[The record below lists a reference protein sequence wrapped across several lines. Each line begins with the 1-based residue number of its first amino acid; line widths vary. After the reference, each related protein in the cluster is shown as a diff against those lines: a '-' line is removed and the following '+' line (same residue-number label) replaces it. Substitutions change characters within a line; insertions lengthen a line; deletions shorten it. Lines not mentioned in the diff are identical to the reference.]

1 MKLKEIKPGM
11 VIHCKNDEEKKALME
26 EAERLG
32 YVWYY
37 LKMKP
42 TAKPIDQIGNTIH
55 FYDENN
61 HNGFTADYKHITHS
75 AYKGGDVIEFSDLIL
90 PEMTADE
97 LLNILNE
104 IVHCEGRSCDDC
116 PLQEKGGNL
125 CTKYVD
131 AVKISNPDKL
141 ISICQQWKANHEKKE
156 PEIETVDICRIIE
169 IQPDGKKRCVHEED
183 ISDGELMYS
192 GDAVENCR
200 YILKNYCK
208 EHDGEFIAV
217 HEVVSRVKKVI

>member
-1 MKLKEIKPGM
+1 MRLKEIKPGM
-11 VIHCKNDEEKKALME
+11 AIHCKNNEEKKALLE

-32 YVWYY
+32 YVWIVNG
-37 LKMKP
+37 KNP
-42 TAKPIDQIGNTIH
+42 TDETTISGSTIH
-55 FYDENN
+55 ILL
-61 HNGFTADYKHITHS
+61 KHITWS
-75 AYKGGDVIEFSDLIL
+75 DTTEGAIEFSDLIL
-90 PEMTADE
+90 PEMTAEE

-104 IVHCEGRSCDDC
+104 IIHCGVRRCDEC
-116 PLQEKGGNL
+116 PLAENGETL
-125 CTKYVD
+125 CTDDVGG
-131 AVKISNPDKL
+131 VKISNPDKL

-217 HEVVSRVKKVI
+217 HEVVSRVKAV

>member
-1 MKLKEIKPGM
+1 MRLKEIKPGM
-11 VIHCKNDEEKKALME
+11 AIHCKNDEEKKALLE

-32 YVWYY
+32 YLWTSR
-37 LKMKP
+37 KN
-42 TAKPIDQIGNTIH
+42 PIDRTFCHGNTIH
-55 FYDENN
+55 FYAENE
-61 HNGFTADYKHITHS
+61 FADFKHIAWSDKT
-75 AYKGGDVIEFSDLIL
+75 KGVTEFSDIIM
-90 PEMTADE
+90 PELSAGE
-97 LLNILNE
+97 AIKIFGE
-104 IVHCEGRSCDDC
+104 ICKGSCQAC
-116 PLQEKGGNL
+116 PLYAVEPYEACENL
-125 CTKYVD
+125 CYENPE
-131 AVKISNPDKL
+131 KIVEIL
-141 ISICQQWKANHEKKE
+141 AQWKSDHDKKE

-217 HEVVSRVKKVI
+217 HEVVSRVKAV

>member
-11 VIHCKNDEEKKALME
+11 VIHCKNDEEKKALLE

-55 FYDENN
+55 FYDANN

-90 PEMTADE
+90 PELTVEEVLKIRNELDAAFVRDYLGIFCEMSLDKMLRTATPEQIIDM
-97 LLNILNE
+97 
-104 IVHCEGRSCDDC
+104 CS
-116 PLQEKGGNL
+116 
-125 CTKYVD
+125 
-131 AVKISNPDKL
+131 
-141 ISICQQWKANHEKKE
+141 QWKAIHEKKE

-217 HEVVSRVKKVI
+217 HEVVSRVKAVE

>member
-11 VIHCKNDEEKKALME
+11 VIHCKNDEEKKALYQE
-26 EAERLG
+26 LCR
-32 YVWYY
+32 
-37 LKMKP
+37 
-42 TAKPIDQIGNTIH
+42 IGNIRTDLYEDS
-55 FYDENN
+55 FPNFKNN
-61 HNGFTADYKHITHS
+61 RFSYLIKDLKNQTWGIADCAT
-75 AYKGGDVIEFSDLIL
+75 VEFSDLIL
-90 PEMTADE
+90 PELSAGE
-97 LLNILNE
+97 AIKIFGE
-104 IVHCEGRSCDDC
+104 ICKGSCQAC
-116 PLQEKGGNL
+116 PLYAVEPYEACENL
-125 CTKYVD
+125 CYENPE
-131 AVKISNPDKL
+131 KIVEIL
-141 ISICQQWKANHEKKE
+141 AQWKSDHEKKE

-217 HEVVSRVKKVI
+217 HEVVSRVKAV

>member
-1 MKLKEIKPGM
+1 MRLKEIKPGM
-11 VIHCKNDEEKKALME
+11 VIHCKNDEEKKALLE

-32 YVWYY
+32 YVWIVNG
-37 LKMKP
+37 KNP
-42 TAKPIDQIGNTIH
+42 TDETTISGSTIH
-55 FYDENN
+55 ILL
-61 HNGFTADYKHITHS
+61 KHITWS
-75 AYKGGDVIEFSDLIL
+75 DTTEGAIEFSDLIL
-90 PEMTADE
+90 HEMTAEE

-104 IVHCEGRSCDDC
+104 IIHCGVRRCDEC
-116 PLQEKGGNL
+116 PLAENGETL
-125 CTKYVD
+125 CTDDVGG
-131 AVKISNPDKL
+131 VKISNPDKL

-192 GDAVENCR
+192 GDAVEKCR

-217 HEVVSRVKKVI
+217 HEVVSRVKAVE

>member
-1 MKLKEIKPGM
+1 MRLKEIKPGM
-11 VIHCKNDEEKKALME
+11 VIHCKNDEEKKALLE

-32 YVWYY
+32 YVWIVNG
-37 LKMKP
+37 KNP
-42 TAKPIDQIGNTIH
+42 TDETTISGSTIH
-55 FYDENN
+55 ILL
-61 HNGFTADYKHITHS
+61 KHITWS
-75 AYKGGDVIEFSDLIL
+75 DTTEGAIEFSDLIL
-90 PEMTADE
+90 PEMTAEE

-104 IVHCEGRSCDDC
+104 IIHCGVRRCDEC
-116 PLQEKGGNL
+116 PLAENGETL
-125 CTKYVD
+125 CTDDVGG
-131 AVKISNPDKL
+131 VKISNPDKL
-141 ISICQQWKANHEKKE
+141 ISICQQWKYEHEKKE
-156 PEIETVDICRIIE
+156 PEIETVDSCRIIE

-217 HEVVSRVKKVI
+217 HEVVSRVKAVE

>member
-1 MKLKEIKPGM
+1 MRLKEIKPGM
-11 VIHCKNDEEKKALME
+11 VIHCKNDEEKKALLE

-32 YVWYY
+32 YVWIVNG
-37 LKMKP
+37 KNP
-42 TAKPIDQIGNTIH
+42 TDETTISGSTIH
-55 FYDENN
+55 ILL
-61 HNGFTADYKHITHS
+61 KHITWS
-75 AYKGGDVIEFSDLIL
+75 DTTEGAIEFYDLIL
-90 PEMTADE
+90 PEMTAEE

-104 IVHCEGRSCDDC
+104 IIHCGVRRCDEC
-116 PLQEKGGNL
+116 PLAENGETL
-125 CTKYVD
+125 CTDDVGG
-131 AVKISNPDKL
+131 VKISNPDKL

-200 YILKNYCK
+200 YILKNYCM

>member
-11 VIHCKNDEEKKALME
+11 VIHCKNDEEKKALLE

-32 YVWYY
+32 YVWIVNG
-37 LKMKP
+37 KNP
-42 TAKPIDQIGNTIH
+42 TDETTISGSTIH
-55 FYDENN
+55 ILL
-61 HNGFTADYKHITHS
+61 KHITWS
-75 AYKGGDVIEFSDLIL
+75 DTTEGAIEFSDLIL
-90 PEMTADE
+90 PEMTAEE

-104 IVHCEGRSCDDC
+104 IIHCGVRRCDEC
-116 PLQEKGGNL
+116 PLAENGETL
-125 CTKYVD
+125 CTDDVGG
-131 AVKISNPDKL
+131 VKISNPDKL

-192 GDAVENCR
+192 GDAVEKCR

-208 EHDGEFIAV
+208 EHDGNFIAV
-217 HEVVSRVKKVI
+217 HEVVSRRKR

>member
-1 MKLKEIKPGM
+1 MRLKEIKPGM
-11 VIHCKNDEEKKALME
+11 VIHCKNDEEKKALLE

-32 YVWYY
+32 YVWIVNG
-37 LKMKP
+37 KNP
-42 TAKPIDQIGNTIH
+42 TDETTISGSTIH
-55 FYDENN
+55 ILL
-61 HNGFTADYKHITHS
+61 KHITWS
-75 AYKGGDVIEFSDLIL
+75 DTTEGAIEFSDLIL
-90 PEMTADE
+90 PEMTAEE

-104 IVHCEGRSCDDC
+104 IIHCGVRRCDEC
-116 PLQEKGGNL
+116 PLAENGETL
-125 CTKYVD
+125 CTDDVGG
-131 AVKISNPDKL
+131 VKISNPDKL

-217 HEVVSRVKKVI
+217 HEVVSRVKAV

>member
-11 VIHCKNDEEKKALME
+11 VIHCKNDEEKRALYQE
-26 EAERLG
+26 LCR
-32 YVWYY
+32 
-37 LKMKP
+37 
-42 TAKPIDQIGNTIH
+42 IGNIRTDLYEDS
-55 FYDENN
+55 FPNFKNN
-61 HNGFTADYKHITHS
+61 RFSYLIKDLKNQTWGIADCAT
-75 AYKGGDVIEFSDLIL
+75 VEFSDLIL
-90 PEMTADE
+90 PELKAE
-97 LLNILNE
+97 E
-104 IVHCEGRSCDDC
+104 V
-116 PLQEKGGNL
+116 LQIASE
-125 CTKYVD
+125 
-131 AVKISNPDKL
+131 
-141 ISICQQWKANHEKKE
+141 ICQNTSNCVYCQIHGNCYRDCDSDKGKVVEVLCKWKSDHDKKE

-217 HEVVSRVKKVI
+217 HEVVSRVKAVE

>member
-11 VIHCKNDEEKKALME
+11 VIHCKNDDEKKALLE

-32 YVWYY
+32 YVWIVNG
-37 LKMKP
+37 KNP
-42 TAKPIDQIGNTIH
+42 TDETTISGSTIH
-55 FYDENN
+55 ILL
-61 HNGFTADYKHITHS
+61 KHITWS
-75 AYKGGDVIEFSDLIL
+75 DTTEGAIEFSDLIL
-90 PEMTADE
+90 PEMTAEE

-104 IVHCEGRSCDDC
+104 IIHCGVRRCDEC
-116 PLQEKGGNL
+116 PLAENGETLCTDDKGG
-125 CTKYVD
+125 
-131 AVKISNPDKL
+131 VKISNPDKL
-141 ISICQQWKANHEKKE
+141 ISICQQWKSDHDKKE

-208 EHDGEFIAV
+208 EHYGEFIAV
-217 HEVVSRVKKVI
+217 HEVVSRVKAVE

>member
-1 MKLKEIKPGM
+1 MRLKEIKPGM
-11 VIHCKNDEEKKALME
+11 VIHCKNDEEKKALLE

-32 YVWYY
+32 YVWIVNG
-37 LKMKP
+37 KNP
-42 TAKPIDQIGNTIH
+42 TDETTISGSTIH
-55 FYDENN
+55 ILL
-61 HNGFTADYKHITHS
+61 KHITWS
-75 AYKGGDVIEFSDLIL
+75 DTTEGAIEFSDLIL

-104 IVHCEGRSCDDC
+104 IIHCGVRRCDEC
-116 PLQEKGGNL
+116 PLAENGETL
-125 CTKYVD
+125 CTDDVGG
-131 AVKISNPDKL
+131 VKISNPDKL
-141 ISICQQWKANHEKKE
+141 ISICQQWKSEHEKKE

-217 HEVVSRVKKVI
+217 HEVVSRVKAV

>member
-11 VIHCKNDEEKKALME
+11 AIHCKNDEEKKALLE

-37 LKMKP
+37 IKIKP
-42 TAKPIDQIGNTIH
+42 TKLQIELVNRTIH
-55 FYDENN
+55 FYDANKQ
-61 HNGFTADYKHITHS
+61 NGFTADYKHITQSEHTG
-75 AYKGGDVIEFSDLIL
+75 KDVIEFSDLIL
-90 PEMTADE
+90 HEMTAEE

-104 IVHCEGRSCDDC
+104 ITHCGARRCDDC
-116 PLQEKGGNL
+116 PLAENGKTL
-125 CTKYVD
+125 CTNDHGVT
-131 AVKISNPDKL
+131 ISNPDKL
-141 ISICQQWKANHEKKE
+141 ISICQQWKSEHEKKE

-192 GDAVENCR
+192 GDAVEKCR

-217 HEVVSRVKKVI
+217 HEVVSRVKAV

>member
-11 VIHCKNDEEKKALME
+11 VIHCKNDEEKKALYQE
-26 EAERLG
+26 LCR
-32 YVWYY
+32 
-37 LKMKP
+37 
-42 TAKPIDQIGNTIH
+42 IGNIRTDLYEDS
-55 FYDENN
+55 FPNFKNN
-61 HNGFTADYKHITHS
+61 RFSYLIKDLKNQTWGIADCAT
-75 AYKGGDVIEFSDLIL
+75 VEFSDLIL
-90 PEMTADE
+90 PELTAE
-97 LLNILNE
+97 EAIKIFGE
-104 IVHCEGRSCDDC
+104 ICKGSCQAC
-116 PLQEKGGNL
+116 PLYAVEPYEACENL
-125 CTKYVD
+125 CYENPE
-131 AVKISNPDKL
+131 KIVEIL
-141 ISICQQWKANHEKKE
+141 AQWKSDHEKKE

-208 EHDGEFIAV
+208 EHDGEFIAG

>member
-11 VIHCKNDEEKKALME
+11 VIHCKNDEEKKALYQE
-26 EAERLG
+26 LCR
-32 YVWYY
+32 
-37 LKMKP
+37 
-42 TAKPIDQIGNTIH
+42 IGNIRTDLYEDS
-55 FYDENN
+55 FPNFKNN
-61 HNGFTADYKHITHS
+61 RFSYLIKDLKNQTWGIADCAT
-75 AYKGGDVIEFSDLIL
+75 VEFSDLIL
-90 PEMTADE
+90 PELTAE
-97 LLNILNE
+97 EAIKIFGE
-104 IVHCEGRSCDDC
+104 ICKGSCQAC
-116 PLQEKGGNL
+116 PLYAVEPYEACENL
-125 CTKYVD
+125 CYENPE
-131 AVKISNPDKL
+131 KIVEIL
-141 ISICQQWKANHEKKE
+141 AQWKSTNEKKD

-217 HEVVSRVKKVI
+217 HEVVSRVKAVE

>member
-11 VIHCKNDEEKKALME
+11 VIHCKNDEEKRALYQE
-26 EAERLG
+26 LCR
-32 YVWYY
+32 
-37 LKMKP
+37 
-42 TAKPIDQIGNTIH
+42 IGNIRTDLYEDS
-55 FYDENN
+55 FPNFKNN
-61 HNGFTADYKHITHS
+61 RFSYLIKDLKNQTWGIADCAT
-75 AYKGGDVIEFSDLIL
+75 VEFSDLIL
-90 PEMTADE
+90 PEMTAEE

-104 IVHCEGRSCDDC
+104 IIHCGVRRCDEC
-116 PLQEKGGNL
+116 PLAENGETL
-125 CTKYVD
+125 CTDDKD
-131 AVKISNPDKL
+131 GVKISNPDKL
-141 ISICQQWKANHEKKE
+141 ISICQQWKYEHEKKE

-217 HEVVSRVKKVI
+217 HEVVSRVKAVE

>member
-11 VIHCKNDEEKKALME
+11 VIHCKNDEEKKALLE

-32 YVWYY
+32 YVWIVNG
-37 LKMKP
+37 KNP
-42 TAKPIDQIGNTIH
+42 TDETTISGSTIH
-55 FYDENN
+55 ILL
-61 HNGFTADYKHITHS
+61 KHITWS
-75 AYKGGDVIEFSDLIL
+75 DTTEGAIEFSDLIL
-90 PEMTADE
+90 PEMTAEE

-104 IVHCEGRSCDDC
+104 IIHCGVRRCDEC
-116 PLQEKGGNL
+116 PLAENGETL
-125 CTKYVD
+125 CTDDVGG
-131 AVKISNPDKL
+131 VKISNPDKL

-192 GDAVENCR
+192 GDAVEKCR
-200 YILKNYCK
+200 YILKNYCM

-217 HEVVSRVKKVI
+217 HEVVSRVKAVE